1 LCATFTPKKTLTVK
15 NTVFCLVFHTYYSPE
30 KKTTN
35 SRLCLHLLST
45 NKMFTFNVN
54 FICRIIFCEDA
65 KQQQNL
71 KTKHFVDLYMICQI
85 ERVLKIKER
94 ILIVHTSL
102 EKFQNKYEIL
112 TR

>member
-1 LCATFTPKKTLTVK
+1 MCNFYTKEDINCYVKTL
-15 NTVFCLVFHTYYSPE
+15 YSVWSFIPTTPQK

-45 NKMFTFNVN
+45 NQMFTFNVN

-65 KQQQNL
+65 KQQQQNL

-94 ILIVHTSL
+94 NSTYIFRKIS
-102 EKFQNKYEIL
+102 K
-112 TR
+112 

>member
-1 LCATFTPKKTLTVK
+1 LFGLSYLLLPRKKRQQTAV
-15 NTVFCLVFHTYYSPE
+15 
-30 KKTTN
+30 
-35 SRLCLHLLST
+35 CLHLLST

-102 EKFQNKYEIL
+102 EKFQNNYEIL

>member
-1 LCATFTPKKTLTVK
+1 MFGLSYLLLPRKKRQQTAV
-15 NTVFCLVFHTYYSPE
+15 
-30 KKTTN
+30 
-35 SRLCLHLLST
+35 CLHLLST

-65 KQQQNL
+65 KQQQQNL

>member
-1 LCATFTPKKTLTVK
+1 M
-15 NTVFCLVFHTYYSPE
+15 VFHTYYSPE
-30 KKTTN
+30 KKRQQTAV
-35 SRLCLHLLST
+35 CLHLLST

-102 EKFQNKYEIL
+102 EKFQNNYEIL

>member
-1 LCATFTPKKTLTVK
+1 MLKHCILFGLSYLLLPRKKRQQTAV
-15 NTVFCLVFHTYYSPE
+15 
-30 KKTTN
+30 
-35 SRLCLHLLST
+35 CLHLLST

>member
-1 LCATFTPKKTLTVK
+1 MFGLSYLLLPRKKRQQTAV
-15 NTVFCLVFHTYYSPE
+15 
-30 KKTTN
+30 
-35 SRLCLHLLST
+35 CLHLLST

>member
-1 LCATFTPKKTLTVK
+1 MFGLSYLLLPRKKRQQTAV
-15 NTVFCLVFHTYYSPE
+15 
-30 KKTTN
+30 
-35 SRLCLHLLST
+35 CLHLLST

-102 EKFQNKYEIL
+102 EKFQNNYEIL

>member
-1 LCATFTPKKTLTVK
+1 
-15 NTVFCLVFHTYYSPE
+15 
-30 KKTTN
+30 
-35 SRLCLHLLST
+35 
-45 NKMFTFNVN
+45 MFTFNVN

-94 ILIVHTSL
+94 NSTYI
-102 EKFQNKYEIL
+102 FRN
-112 TR
+112 

>member
-1 LCATFTPKKTLTVK
+1 
-15 NTVFCLVFHTYYSPE
+15 
-30 KKTTN
+30 
-35 SRLCLHLLST
+35 
-45 NKMFTFNVN
+45 MFTFNVN

-65 KQQQNL
+65 KQQNL

-102 EKFQNKYEIL
+102 EKFQKKYEIL

>member
-1 LCATFTPKKTLTVK
+1 LFGLSYLLLPRKKRQQTAV
-15 NTVFCLVFHTYYSPE
+15 
-30 KKTTN
+30 
-35 SRLCLHLLST
+35 CLHLLST

>member
-1 LCATFTPKKTLTVK
+1 MFGLSYLLLPRKKRQQTAD
-15 NTVFCLVFHTYYSPE
+15 
-30 KKTTN
+30 
-35 SRLCLHLLST
+35 CLHLLST

-65 KQQQNL
+65 KQQQQNL
-71 KTKHFVDLYMICQI
+71 KKNHFVDLYMICQI

>member
-1 LCATFTPKKTLTVK
+1 M
-15 NTVFCLVFHTYYSPE
+15 
-30 KKTTN
+30 
-35 SRLCLHLLST
+35 CLHLLST
-45 NKMFTFNVN
+45 NQMFTFNVN